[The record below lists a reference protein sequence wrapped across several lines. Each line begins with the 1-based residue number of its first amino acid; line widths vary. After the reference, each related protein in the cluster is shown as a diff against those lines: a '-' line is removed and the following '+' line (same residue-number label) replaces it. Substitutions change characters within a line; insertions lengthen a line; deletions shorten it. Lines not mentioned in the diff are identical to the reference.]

1 MSVTRWAWSL
11 LVPFGAALGQGPDT
25 AAVDPEQIEAR
36 FHYQTGKV
44 VIASGMATL
53 NLPKAFRYL
62 DPKETQVVLTV
73 WGNPPGSTTLGML
86 VPSETSVFAQES
98 WVVVIQYDEDGH
110 VDDADAA
117 KIDYAKLLR
126 DLQRQTRDDND
137 ERIKAGY
144 SPVQLVGWAETPS
157 YDSLTHKLYWA
168 KDLRFGTSEG
178 PHTLNY
184 NIRVLGR
191 RGVLILN
198 AVATMEQL
206 QPVKA
211 GMANVITFVDFND
224 GHRYT
229 DFVAGRDKVA
239 EYGIAALIAGGIA
252 AKAGLFKVLIAG
264 ILALKKVLILVV
276 VAVGAWLKRLFG
288 RKPTEAP
295 QQPQP

>member
-1 MSVTRWAWSL
+1 MSVARWALSL
-11 LVPFGAALGQGPDT
+11 LVPFSAALGQGPDS

-44 VIASGMATL
+44 VIGNGMATL
-53 NLPKAFRYL
+53 NLPKTFRYL
-62 DPKETQVVLTV
+62 NPKETDIVLSV
-73 WGNPPGSTTLGML
+73 WGNPPGNTTLGML
-86 VPSETSVFAQES
+86 VPAGTSVFGES
-98 WVVVIQYDEDGH
+98 WAVIIQYDEDGH

-126 DLQRQTRDDND
+126 DMQRQTRDDSK
-137 ERIKAGY
+137 ERVEAGY
-144 SPVQLVGWAETPS
+144 GPVELVGWAETPS
-157 YDSLTHKLYWA
+157 YDGLTHKLYWA
-168 KDLRFGTSEG
+168 KDLRFGTAEG

-211 GMANVITFVDFND
+211 GMADIITFVDFND
-224 GHRYT
+224 GHRYG

-252 AKAGLFKVLIAG
+252 AKAGFFKVLIAG
-264 ILALKKVLILVV
+264 ILALKKVLIVAV
-276 VAVGAWLKRLFG
+276 VALGAWLKRLFG
-288 RKPTEAP
+288 RKHAEAP
-295 QQPQP
+295 QQPQA